1 MSPKVSEIVRNKN
14 ITMEQLRTMPWEQFV
29 RILGVEPKEIKIKQG
44 GKYYACLDVPYWD
57 SEKKRSVH
65 RRTTIGYYDAEG
77 KRILNGSQE
86 DTQSRQKRVPEKYA
100 VTKEVGCALLLET
113 VAHSTGLYET
123 VKKVFPNNYEIILTC
138 AYFMARCDE
147 PLSHCEQ
154 WTAQSVSPVD
164 DRLGDQRISE
174 LLPLLSGDKQKEF
187 FHQWRNKL
195 QDEDNYAIDITS
207 ISSYAQAIK
216 IIRAGYNRDGEDL
229 EQINLALMI
238 GSKSMLPICYRIIPG
253 NVNDSSSLIAFLRTL
268 NAMGFKKF
276 KLVMDKGF
284 YTEENV
290 NAMYRLRL
298 KFTLSVPNG
307 KKISSDAI
315 KDVRQSI
322 ENFDNFLIFG
332 SSEVYATTLKKKW
345 VTDGAN
351 HRCYVHVYLDQR
363 KRNDDYNHFIEK
375 LHGVRKRIVED
386 GDEASICSPMAKK
399 YLLIK
404 KYDGKYIVQSN
415 QQAIEEYRNG
425 NAGFLVI
432 ISNHINN
439 ALDALRIYREK
450 ETAENGFDDMKNE
463 IDFNRLRIRT
473 EAALDGKTFIIF
485 LSLILKSYI
494 AKIIRGSLELQ
505 HHTRD
510 EIMNE
515 MSILKK
521 VTIGGSKPIY
531 SERTKLQKIVIREF
545 GIPTNFRDF
554 D

>member
-1 MSPKVSEIVRNKN
+1 
-14 ITMEQLRTMPWEQFV
+14 
-29 RILGVEPKEIKIKQG
+29 
-44 GKYYACLDVPYWD
+44 
-57 SEKKRSVH
+57 
-65 RRTTIGYYDAEG
+65 
-77 KRILNGSQE
+77 
-86 DTQSRQKRVPEKYA
+86 
-100 VTKEVGCALLLET
+100 
-113 VAHSTGLYET
+113 
-123 VKKVFPNNYEIILTC
+123 
-138 AYFMARCDE
+138 
-147 PLSHCEQ
+147 
-154 WTAQSVSPVD
+154 
-164 DRLGDQRISE
+164 
-174 LLPLLSGDKQKEF
+174 
-187 FHQWRNKL
+187 
-195 QDEDNYAIDITS
+195 
-207 ISSYAQAIK
+207 
-216 IIRAGYNRDGEDL
+216 
-229 EQINLALMI
+229 MI